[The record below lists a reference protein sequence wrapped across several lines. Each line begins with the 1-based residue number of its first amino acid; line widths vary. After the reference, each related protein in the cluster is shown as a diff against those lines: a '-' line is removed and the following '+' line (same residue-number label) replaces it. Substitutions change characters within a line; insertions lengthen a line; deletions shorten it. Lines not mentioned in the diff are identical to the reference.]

1 MSILMTNAHLL
12 PEAFLK
18 NSEDLNLNFSNK
30 PRNEDESPANL
41 RRSPDSLQKIND
53 MKRRSLET
61 GNVVIPE
68 GNTINKL
75 LFQIDA
81 SQFHWRKKDL
91 ALIQNFTFKCYL
103 SLTEALFR
111 GAVLLELFMSKL
123 NDFESDSGLDDFCDK
138 FMSKMLEY
146 RKGFIIKRQAS
157 MPDPLGF
164 EVNNDFVLN
173 SPLPEDRD
181 KLNSYQ
187 NTENY
192 LSTNNNEILG
202 NTDRKRHRGLFLLAA
217 QDSNVSMVPSL
228 NTNPNIGNPM
238 KSLGNN
244 NNTNNNNNNNNN
256 LNSSNINNNNNNNNM
271 ANSVMKSISLLNEIE
286 LYIPLGLT
294 ELIQIFL
301 QVFPDKD
308 FQEISEEW
316 ARGIKKD
323 KTTSHFHSRES
334 LLLYLNNIKAQFSF
348 EEPKIQAQ
356 RTLEN
361 MIILKEEALRTE
373 MQRIKEMM
381 ELYGD
386 FIKIF
391 KQRME
396 ERLAYGNIQNMNF
409 RHKRTFSMEKTSD
422 FVKKAFKDKCL
433 TLMNSKKTELQEEIG
448 ESREK
453 NMDSSPKK
461 DNKDPENEK
470 KGLEE
475 IKKNITELCNAL
487 NNNNYKNIDFLP
499 ISTALNKN
507 SNEHN
512 VSVFSNKTQRQK
524 PGSQGSTFRVG
535 NYHKSSSVNS
545 GNNNIVGSIILNKP
559 SLKKSGTMKAE
570 TQENNIEEEVFI
582 FHF

>member
-1 MSILMTNAHLL
+1 MTNNHLL

-18 NSEDLNLNFSNK
+18 NSEDLNLNISNK
-30 PRNEDESPANL
+30 PRNEDESPFNL
-41 RRSPDSLQKIND
+41 RRAADSQQKISD

-123 NDFESDSGLDDFCDK
+123 NDFESDSGLDDFSDK

-146 RKGFIIKRQAS
+146 RKGFLIKRQ
-157 MPDPLGF
+157 PLLQDPLGF
-164 EVNNDFVLN
+164 EVNNDFALS
-173 SPLPEDRD
+173 SPLPEDRE
-181 KLNSYQ
+181 KYNNYQ
-187 NTENY
+187 NTDNL
-192 LSTNNNEILG
+192 LSTNNFNNNEISG
-202 NTDRKRHRGLFLLAA
+202 KKHRGLFLFAA

-228 NTNPNIGNPM
+228 NTNPNIANQQKAFG
-238 KSLGNN
+238 
-244 NNTNNNNNNNNN
+244 NNNNNNNN
-256 LNSSNINNNNNNNNM
+256 LNNSNINNNNNNM
-271 ANSVMKSISLLNEIE
+271 TNSVVKSISLLNEIE
-286 LYIPLGLT
+286 LYIPLGVS
-294 ELIQIFL
+294 ELMQIFL

-334 LLLYLNNIKAQFSF
+334 LLLYLNNIKSQFSF

-361 MIILKEEALRTE
+361 MIVLKEEALRTE

-396 ERLAYGNIQNMNF
+396 ERLAYNNNNNQNTDF
-409 RHKRTFSMEKTSD
+409 RHKRTISMEKTSD

-433 TLMNSKKTELQEEIG
+433 KLMNRKVEGKDEIG
-448 ESREK
+448 ENKEK

-487 NNNNYKNIDFLP
+487 NNNNYRNIEFLP
-499 ISTALNKN
+499 ISTGNKT
-507 SNEHN
+507 SNEQN
-512 VSVFSNKTQRQK
+512 ISVFSNKTQRQVLF
-524 PGSQGSTFRVG
+524 SR
-535 NYHKSSSVNS
+535 
-545 GNNNIVGSIILNKP
+545 
-559 SLKKSGTMKAE
+559 SLL
-570 TQENNIEEEVFI
+570 
-582 FHF
+582 